1 MIWQSI
7 SVTRILSE
15 HLFPVLDPKTLVQSP
30 EKVFSQ
36 LW

>member
-15 HLFPVLDPKTLVQSP
+15 HLFPVLDPKPLVQSP